1 MGPGVSFFLCNSYE
15 SKPSDSFSEAPIN
28 YALNPLKSDFLELD
42 VAVPLG
48 VDSGGRPT
56 FNFFWGNR
64 EELSTDCELGRF
76 SSEVFRIE
84 SDS

>member
-15 SKPSDSFSEAPIN
+15 SKPSNSFSEAFVN
-28 YALNPLKSDFLELD
+28 YALTPLKSDFLELD

-48 VDSGGRPT
+48 VDGGGRST

-64 EELSTDCELGRF
+64 EELSTDCELERF
-76 SSEVFRIE
+76 LSEVFRIE